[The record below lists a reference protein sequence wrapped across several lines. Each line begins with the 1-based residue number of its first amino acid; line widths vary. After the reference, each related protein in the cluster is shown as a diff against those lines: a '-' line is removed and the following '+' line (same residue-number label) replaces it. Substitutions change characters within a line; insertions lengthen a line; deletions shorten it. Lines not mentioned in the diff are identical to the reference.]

1 MDWYAPS
8 PTDDGLSTVTVE
20 DVPLITNDLQ
30 PLYTIKLL
38 DESDQFSIDLFL
50 RALNVLRM

>member
-1 MDWYAPS
+1 MDWYVPS
-8 PTDDGLSTVTVE
+8 PADDGLSTVTVE

-30 PLYTIKLL
+30 PLYTVKLS
-38 DESDQFSIDLFL
+38 DESDQYSIDLFL